1 VKTSRRTLLLVVA
14 GLVACQGL
22 ALAHERF
29 IRHVLMKPMHQD
41 FFGRHPGM
49 LLGMDPN
56 MVQIGVMVTLGLA
69 AWLVIWFLRET
80 IDVFVRYEVLAKLS
94 GTLQRTVH
102 HLAAFLTDKPVRVGW
117 FYSAGEWANIMFLRS
132 PALVLMYSATNDSLV
147 MPSYPLEPSSA
158 QIFKFAQA
166 ALAILILTQSLYPL
180 CGALVLGTWVY
191 LFRWGPFV
199 AADALPVVTV
209 AVVYMTSPW
218 ASHKLSI
225 TRLNAEQTRLVRIV
239 LGFGFLVLGWLKIYN
254 YNLTAAVADN
264 YPGVMNDPL
273 VGMFALFT
281 DPMYRRETWVLSFA
295 LAEVLSGFMLMTGIF
310 ARVWAGM
317 MLWVFVKLMVVD
329 FGWDEIPHIYPIGAT
344 LAVIFSNH
352 HNTEFDIV
360 QRIEK
365 RMRRDQPFLK
375 RAAVVVAASLLIS
388 FLAIGPML
396 YALTFT
402 DRSALGYLPAPQ
414 TTQAAPPSAPVQ
426 TGDSTA
432 APAQEAR
439 P

>member
-1 VKTSRRTLLLVVA
+1 VKTSRRTLLLVAA

-41 FFGRHPGM
+41 FFGRKPGQ

-56 MVQIGVMVTLGLA
+56 MLQIGAVITLGLT
-69 AWLVIWFLRET
+69 AWLVLWFLRET
-80 IDVFVRYEVLAKLS
+80 IDAFVRYEVLAKLS

-102 HLAAFLTDKPVRVGW
+102 YLAAFATDKPVRLSW
-117 FYSAGEWANIMFLRS
+117 YYSAGEWANIMFLRS

-166 ALAILILTQSLYPL
+166 FLAILILTQSLYPL
-180 CGALVLGTWVY
+180 CGALILGTWLY

-264 YPGVMNDPL
+264 YPAVMNDPL
-273 VGMFALFT
+273 LAAFAMGT

-295 LAEVLSGFMLMTGIF
+295 GAEILAGFMLMTGIF
-310 ARVWAGM
+310 ARLWASL
-317 MLWVFVKLMVVD
+317 MLWAFVKLMLVD

-352 HNTEFDIV
+352 HNTEFDLV
-360 QRIEK
+360 QRMER
-365 RMRRDQPFLK
+365 RMRRSDHFLK
-375 RAAVVVAASLLIS
+375 RAAVVVAASLLIA

-402 DRSALGYLPAPQ
+402 DRSALGYLAAPQ
-414 TTQAAPPSAPVQ
+414 STQVTPSAPVQ
-426 TGDSTA
+426 TGESTA
-432 APAQEAR
+432 APAPEAR